1 MATGTGQSSPRTLP
15 QMGPAPSAFWVG
27 GSAPRTMD
35 MDGSAPVTVRTQ
47 KGLVARAELS

>member
-1 MATGTGQSSPRTLP
+1 
-15 QMGPAPSAFWVG
+15 
-27 GSAPRTMD
+27 MD